1 MKTMMGWWEI
11 QNLFLLSFHL
21 VGVSLVHSQLWVNL
35 HPTRQP
41 KYSSVFTI
49 NFTST
54 NKNDCC
60 LSPLEVQDNACRK
73 LIKKLTLNNFQ
84 LL

>member
-21 VGVSLVHSQLWVNL
+21 AVASLVHSELWVNL

-54 NKNDCC
+54 NDCC
-60 LSPLEVQDNACRK
+60 LSPLEAQDNACRK
-73 LIKKLTLNNFQ
+73 FIKKLTLNNFQ
-84 LL
+84 QLL

>member
-1 MKTMMGWWEI
+1 MKMMMGWWEI

-21 VGVSLVHSQLWVNL
+21 MVASLVHSELWVNL
-35 HPTRQP
+35 HPTRL

-54 NKNDCC
+54 NDCC

-73 LIKKLTLNNFQ
+73 FIKKSTLNSFQQ